1 MIKIKRDYNILT
13 DVQVESLLMLLNAS
27 YEATGDTNVL
37 KCIEILMDDTN
48 KLILRDNKVYSAIES
63 IVNISDLIPE
73 KV

>member
-1 MIKIKRDYNILT
+1 MIKIKRDCNILT

-37 KCIEILMDDTN
+37 KCIGILMDDTN
-48 KLILRDNKVYSAIES
+48 RLILKENNVY
-63 IVNISDLIPE
+63 SDLILE